1 MPGLI
6 DTSLGR
12 LASLVKPDRD
22 STPIP
27 LGRQGT
33 GWDIAAAAVFLLSDA
48 ADYITGQTLA
58 VDGGLS
64 EVR

>member
-1 MPGLI
+1 MQQAGATATGSQI
-6 DTSLGR
+6 R
-12 LASLVKPDRD
+12 PDRD

-33 GWDIAAAAVFLLSDA
+33 AWDVAHATVFLLSDA
-48 ADYITGQTLA
+48 ASYITAVTPP

-64 EVR
+64 RVH

>member
-12 LASLVKPDRD
+12 LATQFRPERAAI
-22 STPIP
+22 PIP

-33 GWDIAAAAVFLLSDA
+33 AWDIAAVTVFLLSDA
-48 ADYITGQTLA
+48 ASYVTAATIP

-64 EVR
+64 TIH